1 MTENGPPEESKVNKE
16 QAEVEIKA
24 EKESGSGT
32 AATHNPKTYKTVIC
46 QYYLQGIR
54 TTTIFLE
61 VRTHVYKSAPMLG
74 PGCFFILAIAPG
86 ACFLIVF
93 NSV

>member
-54 TTTIFLE
+54 TTIFLALMFA
-61 VRTHVYKSAPMLG
+61 RLLGMLG

>member
-1 MTENGPPEESKVNKE
+1 MTENSPPEESKGSSKG

-32 AATHNPKTYKTVIC
+32 AATHNPKTYKTIIC

-54 TTTIFLE
+54 TIIFFRSTYSYLQDCSD
-61 VRTHVYKSAPMLG
+61 VRTRV
-74 PGCFFILAIAPG
+74 
-86 ACFLIVF
+86 FLYF
-93 NSV
+93 GNM

>member
-1 MTENGPPEESKVNKE
+1 MTENSPSEESKVNKE

-54 TTTIFLE
+54 TTIF
-61 VRTHVYKSAPMLG
+61 
-74 PGCFFILAIAPG
+74 
-86 ACFLIVF
+86 
-93 NSV
+93 